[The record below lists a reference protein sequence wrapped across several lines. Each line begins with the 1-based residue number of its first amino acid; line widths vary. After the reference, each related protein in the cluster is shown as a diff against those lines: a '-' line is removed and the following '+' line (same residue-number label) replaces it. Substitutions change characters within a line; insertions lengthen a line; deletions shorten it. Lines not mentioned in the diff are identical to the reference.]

1 MPVPEP
7 EIDWAALAAERAR
20 VLEDVDLQLVEAAG
34 ALRTARFRFGL
45 TALDDVRL
53 TLRGLDSGDDLL
65 PLALRLE
72 TLAATAHV
80 ALGQQDEALESLL
93 RALEVDPD
101 FAFDPMTTSPKI
113 LLALRLARATRGR
126 GAASR

>member
-1 MPVPEP
+1 M
-7 EIDWAALAAERAR
+7 
-20 VLEDVDLQLVEAAG
+20 LEDVDLQLVEAAG
-34 ALRTARFRFGL
+34 VLRTARFRVGL
-45 TALDDVRL
+45 TALDDARL
-53 TLRGLDSGDDLL
+53 TLRELDAGDDLL

-101 FAFDPMTTSPKI
+101 FALDPMTTSPKI